1 MITAN
6 PIQESD
12 YPEIMHGKINNFWQK
27 REEGFVLG
35 KGQKNLYW
43 VSVTSANHT
52 KAIVVANGRVE
63 SAWKYQEL
71 LYHFFQLGYDVYS
84 FDHRGQGLSDRLT
97 EDRQIGHVDSFS
109 HYVDDMAELVD
120 GFKLGRYDQKFLI
133 AHSMGGAI
141 STRYLQ
147 CYPNHGFDRVALSAP
162 MFGVNMSPLLKPIA
176 PYWACLVSL
185 ISIKPDYLTKNRE
198 YRAKPFK
205 LNPLTSSKVRYKWFR
220 DLYEDM
226 PQLKI
231 GGPSAHWIW
240 QALSGAA
247 ACIKN
252 AKKLVIPTLLI
263 QAERDDI
270 VSNQAQLAFIA
281 SLSITNK
288 ASKLEISK
296 GSKHEILFENDKI
309 RDEALSMIHRFFE
322 QD

>member
-1 MITAN
+1 MITVN

-12 YPEIMHGKINNFWQK
+12 YPEIMCGKINDFWQQK
-27 REEGFVLG
+27 DEGFVLG
-35 KGQKNLYW
+35 KGNKKLYW
-43 VSVTSANHT
+43 VSITSPNHT

-63 SAWKYQEL
+63 SVWKYQEL
-71 LYHFFQLGYDVYS
+71 FYHFFQLGYDVYS

-97 EDRQIGHVDSFS
+97 EDRQIGHVASFS
-109 HYVDDMAELVD
+109 HYVEDMAELISS
-120 GFKLGRYDQKFLI
+120 FELGKYDQRFLI

-176 PYWACLVSL
+176 PYWAYLVSL
-185 ISIKPDYLTKNRE
+185 VSTNPNYLTKNRE
-198 YRAKPFK
+198 YRAKPFE

-220 DLYEDM
+220 DLYEEM
-226 PQLKI
+226 PQIKI
-231 GGPSAHWIW
+231 GGPSARWVW

-252 AKKLVIPTLLI
+252 AQKLVIPTLLI
-263 QAERDDI
+263 QAERDNI
-270 VSNQAQLAFIA
+270 VSNQAQLEFIT
-281 SLSITNK
+281 SLKITNK

-296 GSKHEILFENDKI
+296 SSQHEILFENDKI
-309 RDEALSMIHRFFE
+309 RDEALSMICHFFE